1 MNPYKALVIGASA
14 GGVHAVRTIVAQLVT
29 LPWPTLLV
37 QHIQAG
43 ARIDYAA
50 AFGSPPHI
58 RIVEAEDK
66 MLLEAG
72 VMYVAPPGYHTLI
85 EEDGTVGLSVDAPL
99 NFSRP
104 SIDVLFESAA
114 EVYGAG
120 LIALLL
126 TGANHDGSA
135 GMEAVYQR
143 GGLTL
148 VQDPG
153 SAEVPTM
160 PAAAIVRTPVH
171 HILKLDEIGPFLN
184 QLARVQVP

>member
-14 GGVHAVRTIVAQLVT
+14 GGVHAVQTIVAQLAT
-29 LPWPTLLV
+29 PPWPMLLV

-43 ARIDYAA
+43 ARLDYAA
-50 AFGSPPHI
+50 AFGNPSRL

-85 EEDGTVGLSVDAPL
+85 EEDGTIALSVDAAV
-99 NFSRP
+99 NYSRP

-114 EVYGAG
+114 EVYGAR

-126 TGANHDGSA
+126 TGANHDGAA
-135 GMEAVYQR
+135 GIQAIHQR

-148 VQDPG
+148 IQDPG

-160 PAAAIVRTPVH
+160 PAAAIARTPVH
-171 HILKLDEIGPFLN
+171 HILSLDAIGPFLN
-184 QLARVQVP
+184 DLAQVKSP